1 MYPELTEAERFPRL
15 SPRGR
20 QFLHAMRQHPHAP
33 IWNWPNGEQLN
44 DAGLAR
50 VQQFANRLQNT
61 TPIDSLEEPDWLTA
75 HVDYCLTEVPF
86 YRQRSRVGT
95 RFDDLPTCARSDMA
109 PQVWQFVPD
118 DQPLDE
124 LIAFSSSG
132 TTGQPMR
139 TPHHPY
145 SAACGVPLMEHA
157 IQNLVGVKF
166 RRGPGEVALH
176 HFAAYPDAFT
186 TAIVVSYLD
195 EAGCIRVNLDPSAW
209 RNPNDC
215 VSYLQHWQ
223 APIWLGDPVAFGALE
238 RLELA
243 QPPQAI
249 LSSILQL
256 SDGYARH
263 LRERYGCPV
272 LDFYAMTEAGLVAVR
287 DESGHR
293 ILPPDLFVEI
303 LDDAGNR
310 CAPGVRGEITLTGG
324 RNPFLPLLRYRTGD
338 YAALQIVGGHRI
350 LLDLIGRDPVEYL
363 AESGEVVHSM
373 QITRLMRRFPV
384 RRYEL
389 KPVTNGYEVELAGD
403 VDLRAVERELRH
415 LFGDRLVSINASL

>member
-1 MYPELTEAERFPRL
+1 MYSELSEAERFPRL
-15 SPRGR
+15 SQRGR
-20 QFLHAMRQHPHAP
+20 KFLHAMRQHPQAP

-50 VQQFANRLQNT
+50 VQQFANRLQT
-61 TPIDSLEEPDWLTA
+61 AAAISTLDEPDWLTA

-95 RFDDLPTCARSDMA
+95 RFIDLPPCARSEMA

-118 DQPLDE
+118 DQSLDE
-124 LIAFSSSG
+124 LITFSSSG

-145 SAACGVPLMEHA
+145 SAACGVPLME
-157 IQNLVGVKF
+157 QSLQTLRGVKF
-166 RRGPGEVALH
+166 RRGPGEVALQ
-176 HFAAYPDAFT
+176 HFAAYPQAFT

-195 EAGCIRVNLDPSAW
+195 EAGCIRVNLDESAW
-209 RNPNDC
+209 RNPADRL
-215 VSYLQHWQ
+215 SYVKHWQ

-238 RLELA
+238 RLDLA
-243 QPPQAI
+243 QPPEAI

-256 SDGYARH
+256 SDGYARQ
-263 LRERYGCPV
+263 LQTRFGCPV
-272 LDFYAMTEAGLVAVR
+272 LDLYALTEAGIVAVR

-293 ILPPDLFVEI
+293 VLPPDLFVEI

-324 RNPFLPLLRYRTGD
+324 RNPYLPLLRYRTGD
-338 YAALQIVGGHRI
+338 HAALQIISCQRVLRE
-350 LLDLIGRDPVEYL
+350 LIGREPVEYL
-363 AESGEVVHSM
+363 AESGEVIHSM
-373 QITRLMRRFPV
+373 EITRLMRRFPV

-389 KPVTNGYEVELAGD
+389 KPVANGYELVLEGD
-403 VDLRAVERELRH
+403 VDLRTVERELAQR
-415 LFGDRLVSINASL
+415 LGARLVAVHT